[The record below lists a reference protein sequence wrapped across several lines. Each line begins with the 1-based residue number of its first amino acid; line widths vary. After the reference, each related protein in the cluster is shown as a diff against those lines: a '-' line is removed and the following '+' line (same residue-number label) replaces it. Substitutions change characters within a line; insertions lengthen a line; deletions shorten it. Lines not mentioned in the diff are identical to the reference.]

1 MHSAGLE
8 TGVQKAAPGVFLGVD
23 NLLSGLRA
31 TLSAEEGSALSPVP
45 RVLDRS
51 PIAADAAVG

>member
-23 NLLSGLRA
+23 NLLRGICA
-31 TLSAEEGSALSPVP
+31 TLSAEEGLACAS
-45 RVLDRS
+45 
-51 PIAADAAVG
+51 IAADAAVG